1 LFILFE
7 KVAWLKSTGIFLETK
22 QQIRTFMDATYKF
35 RLQQIE
41 DTLFNPTLIMEE
53 YPKFKDFEQG
63 ELVC

>member
-1 LFILFE
+1 
-7 KVAWLKSTGIFLETK
+7 
-22 QQIRTFMDATYKF
+22 MDATYKF